1 MTEMMKAARLHK
13 VGERLSIDLVEV
25 PKVGPDD
32 VLVDVKASGIC
43 HSDLNYRNG
52 VVQTAKLPIIMGHE
66 IAGVIAQTGDRV
78 KGLQKGDRVCVHY
91 IESCGKCVYCQTK
104 RENFCVEYQ
113 MLGMTT
119 DGGFAEYVSVPARSI
134 LKLPESIP
142 FDQGSIIGCAV
153 STAYHALRRG
163 RTAAGDIVMVNG
175 IGGLGVHVLK
185 LAKILRA
192 RKIIAVDVS
201 EEKLKLAKKM
211 GADELVN
218 AATEDLAAKMKVV
231 TEGRLA
237 DVVVDLVGVGTIEK
251 AIDCVGK
258 GGRMVLVGIGQKE
271 MRISPYK
278 TIIGKEMDIVGV
290 NDHLEFELAELIQ
303 LVSSG
308 KLDLSDS
315 VTHRVS
321 LEDVKSGFDILE
333 KKIGNPIRVVVV
345 Q

>member
-1 MTEMMKAARLHK
+1 MTEMMKAARLHR
-13 VGERLSIDLVEV
+13 VGERLSIDRVEV

-43 HSDLNYRNG
+43 HSDLNYRDG
-52 VVQTAKLPIIMGHE
+52 IVQTAKLPIIMGHE

-91 IESCGKCVYCQTK
+91 IKSCGKCVFCQSK

-185 LAKILRA
+185 LAKILGA

-218 AATEDLAAKMKVV
+218 AATEDLADKMKVV

-290 NDHLEFELAELIQ
+290 NDHLEFELAELIE

-315 VTHRVS
+315 ITHRVS
-321 LEDVKSGFDILE
+321 LEDVNSGFDILE

>member
-1 MTEMMKAARLHK
+1 MAGSMKAARLHR
-13 VGERLSIDLVEV
+13 VGERLSIDAVEM
-25 PKVGPDD
+25 PKVEPSE
-32 VLVDVKASGIC
+32 VLVDIKASGIC

-52 VVQTAKLPIIMGHE
+52 VVPVAKLPIIMGHE
-66 IAGVIAQTGDRV
+66 IAGMVAETGDRV
-78 KGLQKGDRVCVHY
+78 KGIRKGDRVCVHY
-91 IESCGKCVYCQTK
+91 IKSCGKCAFCRTS

-113 MLGMTT
+113 MIGMTT
-119 DGGFAEYVSVPARSI
+119 DGGFAEYISVPARSI
-134 LKLPESIP
+134 FKLPERIP

-153 STAYHALRRG
+153 STAFHALRRG
-163 RTAAGDIVMVNG
+163 RQGRGDIVMVNG

-185 LAKILRA
+185 LAKILKA
-192 RKIIAVDVS
+192 GKIIAVDVS
-201 EEKLKLAKKM
+201 DEKLELAKRL
-211 GADELVN
+211 GADEIIN
-218 AATEDLAAKMKVV
+218 AATENPAERMKEV
-231 TEGRLA
+231 TDGRLA

-258 GGRMVLVGIGQKE
+258 GGRMVLVGIGQEE

-278 TIIGKEMDIVGV
+278 TIIGKEMDLIGV
-290 NDHLEFELAELIQ
+290 NDHLSTELVQLIK

-321 LEDVKSGFDILE
+321 LDDINSGFEILE
-333 KKIGNPIRVVVV
+333 KKIGNPIRVVAV

>member
-1 MTEMMKAARLHK
+1 MMETMKAARLHRI
-13 VGERLSIDLVEV
+13 GEKLSIDRVEV
-25 PKVGPDD
+25 LKVGPDD

-43 HSDLNYRNG
+43 HSDLNYRDG
-52 VVQTAKLPIIMGHE
+52 MAPVRKLPIILGHE
-66 IAGVIAQTGDRV
+66 IAGVITEKGDRV
-78 KGLQKGDRVCVHY
+78 KGLEKGDRVCVHY
-91 IESCGKCVYCQTK
+91 IISCGRCVFCRTN

-113 MLGMTT
+113 MIGKDT
-119 DGGFAEYVSVPARSI
+119 DGGFAEYIKVPARSI
-134 LKLPESIP
+134 WKLPESIP

-153 STAYHALRRG
+153 STAFHALRRG
-163 RTAAGDIVMVNG
+163 RLTAGDTVMVNG
-175 IGGLGVHVLK
+175 IGGLGAHVLK
-185 LAKILRA
+185 LAKLLQAERV
-192 RKIIAVDVS
+192 IAVDVS
-201 EEKLKLAKKM
+201 DEKLKLAKKL
-211 GADELVN
+211 GADEIVN
-218 AATEDLAAKMKVV
+218 AAAEDPAERMKEI

-271 MRISPYK
+271 LRVSPYR
-278 TIIGKEMDIVGV
+278 TIIGKEMDLIGV
-290 NDHLEFELAELIQ
+290 NDHLGSELTELIQ

-321 LEDVKSGFDILE
+321 LDDVNSGFKILE
-333 KKIGNPIRVVVV
+333 ERIGNPIRVVVT

>member
-1 MTEMMKAARLHK
+1 MTEMMKAARLHR
-13 VGERLSIDLVEV
+13 VGEKLSIDRVEV
-25 PKVGPDD
+25 PKVGLDD
-32 VLVDVKASGIC
+32 VLVDIKASGIC

-52 VVQTAKLPIIMGHE
+52 VVPTGKLPIIMGHE
-66 IAGVIAQTGDRV
+66 IAGVIAETGDRV
-78 KGLQKGDRVCVHY
+78 KGMRKGDRVCVHY
-91 IESCGKCVYCQTK
+91 IKSCGKCVFCRSK

-113 MLGMTT
+113 MIGMTT
-119 DGGFAEYVSVPARSI
+119 DGGFAEYISVPARSI

-142 FDQGSIIGCAV
+142 FDQGSILGCAV

-163 RTAAGDIVMVNG
+163 RACAGDVVMVNG

-185 LAKILRA
+185 LAKLLQAGRV
-192 RKIIAVDVS
+192 IAVDVS
-201 EEKLKLAKKM
+201 DEKLKLAKKM
-211 GADELVN
+211 GADEVVN
-218 AATEDLAAKMKVV
+218 AATEDLAERMKVI
-231 TEGRLA
+231 TDGRLA

-251 AIDCVGK
+251 SIDCVGK

-278 TIIGKEMDIVGV
+278 TIIGKEMDIIGV

-308 KLDLSDS
+308 KLDLSTS

-321 LEDVKSGFDILE
+321 LDDVNSGFDILE
-333 KKIGNPIRVVVV
+333 KKIGNPVRVVAVK
-345 Q
+345 